1 MLCEFILKETLD
13 PKGNFYSAF
22 YLWCTVS
29 SLLARNLK
37 LVAFRASNLLHVW
50 WGMMWSCVYSWYL
63 LACVYMRWECVCYV
77 YLLVAAKS

>member
-22 YLWCTVS
+22 YLWCTV
-29 SLLARNLK
+29 
-37 LVAFRASNLLHVW
+37 
-50 WGMMWSCVYSWYL
+50 WSCVYSWYL
-63 LACVYMRWECVCYV
+63 LACVYMRWECVCDV